1 MKRMFAAAGLVL
13 ALALSV
19 PAMAPAQDALGAAKA
34 AGQIGERPDEI
45 GRAHV

>member
-19 PAMAPAQDALGAAKA
+19 PAMAPAQDADRKS
-34 AGQIGERPDEI
+34 
-45 GRAHV
+45 VV